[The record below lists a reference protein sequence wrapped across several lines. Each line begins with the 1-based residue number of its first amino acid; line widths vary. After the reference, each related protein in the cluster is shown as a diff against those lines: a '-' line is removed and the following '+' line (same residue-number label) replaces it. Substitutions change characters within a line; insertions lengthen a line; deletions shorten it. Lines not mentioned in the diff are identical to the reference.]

1 LKLDNPINLSQE
13 FKDILDHLENN
24 NSNFLITGRAGTG
37 KSTLLNLF
45 KRTSKKKIVTVAP
58 TGIAA
63 LNVGGQTI
71 HSLFGLPPRMVNL
84 NELTKRKNHRFF
96 KKIQT
101 VIIDEISMVR
111 ADLFDAI
118 DRLMRVN
125 REIDLPFGGA
135 QIVLF
140 GDLFQLPPVVASTY
154 EKQLLATMYK
164 SPYFFSSRAYHASN
178 FEIHELHT
186 VYRQEER
193 GFIQLL
199 ESIRK
204 ATMDMDELMEINER
218 SGLEPEEGDT
228 FITLCSTN
236 AIANTINKERMEQIL
251 EPAEFYA
258 GKVTGVFKENLYP
271 TALTLKLKVGA
282 QIMFLKNDPQRR
294 FANGTLGIIVETA
307 YDHIMVNIEDSHLEE
322 SLIKV
327 EAMDWEVL
335 KYKINEENPK
345 KFETEVVGVFTQIP
359 VKPAWAMTIHKSQGK
374 TFDRIVID
382 LGRGAFDFGQTYVA
396 LSRCRTL
403 DGIFLKKPLTP
414 KDVMI
419 DPRIMAFYD
428 YHRMFL

>member
-1 LKLDNPINLSQE
+1 MKLDTPISLSQE
-13 FKDILDHLENN
+13 FKDLLDHLEHNQT
-24 NSNFLITGRAGTG
+24 NFLITGRAGTG

-96 KKIQT
+96 KKIET

-111 ADLFDAI
+111 ADLFDAV

-154 EKQLLATMYK
+154 EKQLLATRYK
-164 SPYFFSSRAYHASN
+164 SPYFFSSRAYHASD

-204 ATMDMDELMEINER
+204 ATIDMDELMEINQR
-218 SGLEPEEGDT
+218 YGKEPDEDET
-228 FITLCSTN
+228 YITLCSTN
-236 AIANTINKERMEQIL
+236 AIANTINKEEMEKIL
-251 EPAEFYA
+251 EPAAFYTA
-258 GKVTGVFKENLYP
+258 KITGQFKENLYP
-271 TALTLKLKVGA
+271 TDLSLQLKVGA

-294 FANGTLGIIVETA
+294 FANGTLGLIMETHPD
-307 YDHIMVNIEDSHLEE
+307 YIMVRIEDSRIEDKY
-322 SLIKV
+322 IKV

-335 KYKINEENPK
+335 RYKINEENPK
-345 KFETEVVGVFTQIP
+345 KFETEVVGVFSQIP

-374 TFDRIVID
+374 TFDSIVVD

-403 DGIFLKKPLTP
+403 NGIFLKKPLSP

-419 DPRIMAFYD
+419 DPRIMAFYE
-428 YHRMFL
+428 YNRMFL